1 MLRGPITLTTDFGTS
16 DHFVGTM
23 KGVILGIAPRAR
35 IVDITHEIAPH
46 ALSEA
51 AFVIAQAWRY
61 FPKGTIHVVVVDPG
75 VGSARRPILCEADG
89 HFFIAP
95 DNGVLSMIYDAA
107 RHKVRVISNQQVF
120 LKRVSN
126 TFHGRD
132 VFAPAA
138 AHLAKGV
145 APAQFG
151 KLIHDPVRNFLPK
164 PARLS
169 PHKWCGVVL
178 KADRFG
184 NLITNFH
191 IDEFPDLTQRPVE
204 LRAGL
209 ERITRLAETYAE
221 TTIGELFAIVGSS
234 GYIEVVVNQG
244 SAAKLLGVGSGS
256 PVELEISY
264 KEVSPSP
271 FS

>member
-35 IVDITHEIAPH
+35 IVDITHKIAPQDVN
-46 ALSEA
+46 EA

-61 FPKGTIHVVVVDPG
+61 YPKNSIHVVVVDPG
-75 VGSARRPILCEADG
+75 VGSARRPILCEAEG
-89 HFFIAP
+89 QFFIAP
-95 DNGVLSMIYDAA
+95 DNGVLSMIYDKS
-107 RHKVRVISNQQVF
+107 RHKVRVISNAKLF
-120 LKRVSN
+120 LEKVSK

-138 AHLAKGV
+138 AHLSKGV
-145 APAQFG
+145 APAKFG
-151 KLIHDPVRNFLPK
+151 KLIHDAVRNFLMK
-164 PARLS
+164 PTRLS
-169 PHKWCGVVL
+169 RHDWSGGVL
-178 KADRFG
+178 KTDHFG

-191 IDEFPDLTQRPVE
+191 IDDFPDVAEHPIE

-209 ERITRLAETYAE
+209 ERITRLASTYAE
-221 TTIGELFAIVGSS
+221 TIVGELFAIVGSS

-244 SAAKLLGVGSGS
+244 SAAKLLGIATGS
-256 PVELEISY
+256 PIELEIFY
-264 KEVSPSP
+264 D
-271 FS
+271 